1 MRHTTRCAGP
11 SATPQLIPISTA
23 AATERAVWARNLV
36 YFSPYS
42 LYFYLIISDRLFH
55 ENIDVEQ
62 VHFFAISLLFY
73 FKIWEVSRLKLT
85 RIFLAHFVQVLL
97 AYVDLKTAHTVFKS
111 FDFCACGGLRLFTP
125 HCSTLRSIVT
135 AILTVW
141 SLCACLS
148 DKSNPAKRLNRSWC
162 RQWWALV
169 N

>member
-23 AATERAVWARNLV
+23 AATEQVVWARNLV

-73 FKIWEVSRLKLT
+73 FKIWEVSRLKLDRDFSGALCAST
-85 RIFLAHFVQVLL
+85 TGLCRFKDCTHCFEIFWFLCLWWFTSVYAALQHIAVYCHSYIDSVVSVCVSVWQIESC
-97 AYVDLKTAHTVFKS
+97 KTAE
-111 FDFCACGGLRLFTP
+111 P
-125 HCSTLRSIVT
+125 IVMPSVMGT
-135 AILTVW
+135 
-141 SLCACLS
+141 S
-148 DKSNPAKRLNRSWC
+148 
-162 RQWWALV
+162 
-169 N
+169 